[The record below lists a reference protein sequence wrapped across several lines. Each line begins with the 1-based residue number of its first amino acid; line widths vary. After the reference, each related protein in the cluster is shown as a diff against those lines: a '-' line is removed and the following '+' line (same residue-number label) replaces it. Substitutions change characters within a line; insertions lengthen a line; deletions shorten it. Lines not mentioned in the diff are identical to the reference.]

1 MTSHGGSDHCMR
13 LIPSICGGTVALL
26 IQTWELDVVALKYL
40 GGGAL
45 IGTRARAWCAGK
57 YLGEGSCYRWL
68 FGHVED
74 DGWCHCDAVM
84 VNTWALYVLRKLLK
98 IFLQSSPPVPPLQ
111 TRRSALS
118 RVHLQCLYRP
128 ISLKDAR
135 VIRREGL
142 TIHHTLK
149 SNGH

>member
-1 MTSHGGSDHCMR
+1 MR

-45 IGTRARAWCAGK
+45 IGTRARAWCAGE

-98 IFLQSSPPVPPLQ
+98 IFFTVKSTCPSP
-111 TRRSALS
+111 TNKTLS
-118 RVHLQCLYRP
+118 FVSVTFAVFVSTN
-128 ISLKDAR
+128 I
-135 VIRREGL
+135 
-142 TIHHTLK
+142 T
-149 SNGH
+149 